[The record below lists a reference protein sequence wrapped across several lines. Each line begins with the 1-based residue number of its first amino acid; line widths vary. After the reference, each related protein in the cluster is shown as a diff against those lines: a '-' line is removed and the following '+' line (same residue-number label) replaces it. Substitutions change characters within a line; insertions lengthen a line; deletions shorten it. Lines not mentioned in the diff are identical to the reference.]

1 MPSFFDLTL
10 EQVAQAM
17 EAWGEPRYRARQIWQ
32 AVYRDLAAS
41 PEFVTTLPKP
51 LRQKLAE
58 AFSFGS
64 LTPATTLTSA
74 DRQTRKT
81 LFRLADGSAIE
92 AVLMH
97 YGDSDPA
104 EAAAPS
110 VRERRTVCIST
121 QAGCALGCV
130 FCATGQMG
138 FMRNLT
144 AGEIVEQVLYHAR
157 KLKAQPGEASADE
170 ARPLTNIV
178 IMGMGEPFLNYEN
191 TLAAVDILNSPEGFN
206 FGERRITVS
215 TVGIVP
221 GIERFTEEKRQVNL
235 AISLHAA
242 TDKLRSQLMPINRK
256 YPLSALIPAVRH
268 YVETTRR
275 RVTFEWALIQGIND
289 MPEQAEKLGDIAA
302 GLSLAHVNLIPLNPS
317 RGYAG
322 AAATRERVAAF
333 RAVLDARGVP
343 CTIRAR
349 RGVEISAGCGQLAG
363 VVGNLAG

>member
-10 EQVAQAM
+10 EQVGQAM
-17 EAWGEPRYRARQIWQ
+17 EAWGEPHYRARQTWQ

-41 PEFVTTLPKP
+41 PEAITTLPKP

-58 AFSFGS
+58 AFAFNS
-64 LTPATTLTSA
+64 LTPATTLTSS

-81 LFRLADGSAIE
+81 LFRLPDGSAIE

-104 EAAAPS
+104 DAAAAS
-110 VRERRTVCIST
+110 ARERRTVCIST

-138 FMRNLT
+138 FKRNLT
-144 AGEIVEQVLYHAR
+144 AGEIVEQVLYYAR
-157 KLKAQPGEASADE
+157 SLKPRSDEAPATE

-178 IMGMGEPFLNYEN
+178 VMGMGEPFLNYEN
-191 TLAAVDILNSPEGFN
+191 TLAALDILNSPEGFN
-206 FGERRITVS
+206 FGERRITLS

-221 GIERFTEEKRQVNL
+221 GIERFAAEKRQINL

-242 TDKLRSQLMPINRK
+242 TDQLRSQLMPINRK
-256 YPLSALIPAVRH
+256 YPLSALVPSVRH
-268 YVETTRR
+268 YVETTHR
-275 RVTFEWALIQGIND
+275 RVTFEWALIKGVND
-289 MPEQAEKLGDIAA
+289 GPEQAEKLADIAA

-322 AAATRERVAAF
+322 AAATREQIVVF
-333 RAVLDARGVP
+333 QGILEARGVA
-343 CTIRAR
+343 CTVRTR

-363 VVGNLAG
+363 MPGGPA